1 MASQTLDQPTA
12 TVAPD
17 RIKLV
22 IQALHQID
30 ALLPIAQRMA
40 DESGNEPDAL
50 LGLLGR
56 IRQMND
62 AASRLLDHAEI
73 DDDVVRHTR
82 LQILGRWEA
91 SHV

>member
-1 MASQTLDQPTA
+1 MASQTVDQPNT
-12 TVAPD
+12 TIAPE

-50 LGLLGR
+50 LV
-56 IRQMND
+56 
-62 AASRLLDHAEI
+62 H
-73 DDDVVRHTR
+73 
-82 LQILGRWEA
+82 
-91 SHV
+91 